1 MRKHGFFAMLARMKH
16 ITRWGLMRN
25 SMRESLAEHSHET
38 AVIAHAL
45 AVIGVTRYQRD
56 IDPGQVAVAAL
67 FHDANETLT
76 GDLPTPVKYYSPAI
90 RDAYKAVE
98 REATLRLISTLPED
112 MQSSYRR
119 ILEAEERDPGLYAYV
134 KAADKISA
142 WIKCV
147 EEGKSGNLEFR
158 NAEAQL
164 SATIRSIDLPEV
176 KDFMRD
182 FASSYGFTL
191 DELQL

>member
-1 MRKHGFFAMLARMKH
+1 MRKNGFFAMVARMKH

-25 SMRESLAEHSHET
+25 SMRESLAEHSFET

-45 AVIGVTRYQRD
+45 AVIGVTRYQRT
-56 IDPGQVAVAAL
+56 IDPGKVAAAAL
-67 FHDANETLT
+67 YHDANETLT

-98 REATLRLISTLPED
+98 REATLHLLSTLPED
-112 MQSSYRR
+112 LQGTYRR
-119 ILEAEERDPGLYAYV
+119 LMEAEERDPELYAYI

-164 SATIRSIDLPEV
+164 SATIRGMKMPEV
-176 KDFMRD
+176 HDFMQE
-182 FASSYGFTL
+182 FASAYGFTL

>member
-1 MRKHGFFAMLARMKH
+1 MRRNGFFAMVARMKH

-25 SMRESLAEHSHET
+25 SMRETLAEHSFET

-45 AVIGVTRYQRD
+45 AVIGVTRYQRTVE
-56 IDPGQVAVAAL
+56 PGKVATAAL
-67 FHDANETLT
+67 YHDANETLT

-98 REATLRLISTLPED
+98 QEATARLISTLPED
-112 MQSSYRR
+112 LQGTYRA
-119 ILEAEERDPGLYAYV
+119 LMECEQRDPMTYAYI

-164 SATIRSIDLPEV
+164 SATIRAIDLPEV
-176 KDFMRD
+176 KDYMRD
-182 FASSYGFTL
+182 FASSYGYTL

>member
-1 MRKHGFFAMLARMKH
+1 MRKNGFFAMLARMKH

-25 SMRESLAEHSHET
+25 SMRESLAEHSYET

-45 AVIGVTRYQRD
+45 AVIGATRYQRH
-56 IDPGQVAVAAL
+56 IDPGHVASVAL

-98 REATLRLISTLPED
+98 QEATLRLLSTLPED
-112 MQSSYRR
+112 LQGSYRGL
-119 ILEAEERDPGLYAYV
+119 LECEERDPQTYAYI

-164 SATIRSIDLPEV
+164 SATIRAIAMPEV
-176 KDFMRD
+176 KDFMQE
-182 FASSYGFTL
+182 FASAYGYTL

>member
-1 MRKHGFFAMLARMKH
+1 MRKNGFFAMLARMKH

-25 SMRESLAEHSHET
+25 SMRESLAEHSYET

-45 AVIGVTRYQRD
+45 AVIGATRYQRN
-56 IDPGQVAVAAL
+56 IDPGHVASVAL

-98 REATLRLISTLPED
+98 QEATLRLLSTLPED
-112 MQSSYRR
+112 LQSSYRGL
-119 ILEAEERDPGLYAYV
+119 LECEERDPHTYAYI

-164 SATIRSIDLPEV
+164 SATIRAIALPEV
-176 KDFMRD
+176 RDFMQE
-182 FASSYGFTL
+182 FASAYGYTL

>member
-112 MQSSYRR
+112 LQSTYRH

-147 EEGKSGNLEFR
+147 EEGKSGNMEFR

-164 SATIRSIDLPEV
+164 SATIRGIDLPEV
-176 KDFMRD
+176 KDYMRD

>member
-1 MRKHGFFAMLARMKH
+1 MRRNGFFAMVARMKH

-25 SMRESLAEHSHET
+25 SMRETLAEHSFET

-45 AVIGVTRYQRD
+45 AVIGVTRYQRTVE
-56 IDPGQVAVAAL
+56 PGKVAAAAL
-67 FHDANETLT
+67 YHDANETLT

-98 REATLRLISTLPED
+98 QEATARLISTLPED
-112 MQSSYRR
+112 LQGTYRA
-119 ILEAEERDPGLYAYV
+119 LMECEQRDPMTYAYI

-164 SATIRSIDLPEV
+164 SATIRAIDLPEV
-176 KDFMRD
+176 KDYMRD
-182 FASSYGFTL
+182 FASSYGYTL

>member
-1 MRKHGFFAMLARMKH
+1 MRKNGFFAMLARMKH

-25 SMRESLAEHSHET
+25 SMRESLAEHSYET

-45 AVIGVTRYQRD
+45 AVIGATRYQRH
-56 IDPGQVAVAAL
+56 IDPGHVASVAL

-98 REATLRLISTLPED
+98 QEATLRLLSTLPED
-112 MQSSYRR
+112 LQGSYRGL
-119 ILEAEERDPGLYAYV
+119 LECEERDPQTYAYI

-164 SATIRSIDLPEV
+164 SATIRAIALPEV
-176 KDFMRD
+176 KDFMQE
-182 FASSYGFTL
+182 FASAYGYTL